1 MQALDK
7 RVAALEQA
15 SPNWDMVS
23 TIILVP
29 LVKEG
34 DAVLETIRD
43 NHGNSWSRRPDESQ
57 EAFTDRA
64 TSETPR
70 EDNRIVMMIA
80 E

>member
-1 MQALDK
+1 MQTLDK
-7 RVAALEQA
+7 RLSALEKA
-15 SPNWDMVS
+15 SPNGDMVS

-34 DAVLETIRD
+34 DAVMGTIRD
-43 NHGNSWSRRPDESQ
+43 NHGNSWSRRLDESQ

-70 EDNRIVMMIA
+70 EGNRIVMMIA